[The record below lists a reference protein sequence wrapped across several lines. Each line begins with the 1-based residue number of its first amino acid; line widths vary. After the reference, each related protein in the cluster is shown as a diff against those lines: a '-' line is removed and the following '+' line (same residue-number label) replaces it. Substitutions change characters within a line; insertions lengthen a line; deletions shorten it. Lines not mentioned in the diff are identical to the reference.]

1 MNFTIENKLKLFIFF
16 FSFLIF
22 SNTIGHD
29 FAWDDSIVIT
39 ENPRVQKGIMGIPKL
54 FLKYNS
60 DYKADKYGYRPITLS
75 SFAID
80 YSVSK
85 NNASF
90 FHLMNIIYYAILC
103 LVIFKVIRKIFDEIS
118 IVIPFAITI
127 LFIAHPLHTEV
138 VANIKS
144 RDEIFSM
151 MFGLLSLN
159 AILNYIHTK
168 QAKYL
173 LFSFSLFIIAFL
185 SKESAIVFLG
195 LIVLVIFCKSNW
207 VINRG
212 IIKPI
217 AIIIPLLLICFAIVN
232 YYTKSKLGVESSKGA
247 GIYYESGILG
257 NSFFYTDVLTSKIAN
272 ALAILLMYLKNFIW
286 PTNLVYYYGYNQI
299 PVANWTDINIII
311 SLIIHC
317 FLMGYA
323 VINLKKNKQIS
334 LGILFYFIS
343 ISIYTHILRAI
354 ADTMADRFMFVPS
367 LGLIIVFVFT
377 LTKVLKINL
386 TTLKIESI
394 LRFSKTIQPSETRFK
409 YSLIS
414 VIAALSIATFN
425 RNKVWKNDETL
436 ISHDMPKLE
445 RCARAHN
452 YYANILKSKLNKSF
466 NPTTEQEMI
475 SHYKK
480 SIQIS
485 DESYYSYI
493 GLGSYYIDTKKHSE
507 ALAIFTEMIKKYPNQ
522 ADPNFYLG
530 KSYYYVKDYS
540 QSISYLR
547 KSLDLA
553 PEVSNTYFYLALS
566 LSGNGEYDNAIA
578 ITTLNKQKFGESASI
593 YEVLGNIY
601 FDKGDLDQSTKYTFE
616 MLKYGA
622 NEEAVYGKVIGRYQS
637 KKMDNQA
644 SFYYK
649 QAINK
654 GLFRSKIQ

>member
-1 MNFTIENKLKLFIFF
+1 MNFTIENKLKLFIFL
-16 FSFLIF
+16 FSFFLF

-39 ENPRVQKGIMGIPKL
+39 ENPRVQKGIMGIPEL

-80 YSVSK
+80 YSLSK

-90 FHLMNIIYYAILC
+90 FHLMNIIYYAMLC
-103 LVIFKVIRKIFDEIS
+103 LVMFKVLRKTFDEIS
-118 IVIPFAITI
+118 IVIPFLITVI
-127 LFIAHPLHTEV
+127 FIAHPLHTEV

-159 AILNYIHTK
+159 AILNYINTK
-168 QAKYL
+168 QAKHL
-173 LFSFSLFIIAFL
+173 LFSFPLFIIAFL

-195 LIVLVIFCKSNW
+195 LIVLVIFYKSNW
-207 VINRG
+207 VINKN
-212 IIKPI
+212 IIKPVSL
-217 AIIIPLLLICFAIVN
+217 IIPLLLICFAIVN

-257 NSFFYTDVLTSKIAN
+257 NSFFYTDILNSKIAN
-272 ALAILLMYLKNFIW
+272 ALAILLIYLKNFLW
-286 PTNLVYYYGYNQI
+286 PTNLLYYYGYNQI
-299 PVANWTDINIII
+299 PVANWTDASIII

-317 FLMGYA
+317 FLLIYGL
-323 VINLKKNKQIS
+323 INLKKNKQIS

-343 ISIYTHILRAI
+343 ISIYTHVLRAI

-367 LGLIIVFVFT
+367 LGLIIAIVFG

-386 TTLKIESI
+386 VTLKIEAF
-394 LRFSKTIQPSETRFK
+394 LNFSKTIQLNETRLK
-409 YSLIS
+409 YCLIS

-445 RCARAHN
+445 KCARAHN
-452 YYANILKSKLNKSF
+452 YYANILKSKLYKSF

-485 DESYYSYI
+485 NESYYSYI
-493 GLGSYYIDTKKHSE
+493 GLGSYYIDTKKYSE
-507 ALAIFTEMIKKYPNQ
+507 ALAIFTEMIKKYPYQ
-522 ADPNFYLG
+522 ADPNFYIG
-530 KSYYYVKDYS
+530 KSYYYVKDYA
-540 QSISYLR
+540 QSIKYLK

-566 LSGNGEYDNAIA
+566 LSGNGEYEDAIS
-578 ITTLNKQKFGESASI
+578 ITNKNKQKFGESASI
-593 YEVLGNIY
+593 YEALGYIY
-601 FDKGDLDQSTKYTFE
+601 FDKGDLDQSTKYNFE
-616 MLKYGA
+616 MLKFGA
-622 NEEAVYGKVIGRYQS
+622 NEEAVYGKVIGQYQL
-637 KKMDNQA
+637 KKMEAQA

-649 QAINK
+649 QGVNK
-654 GLFRSKIQ
+654 GLFRSKR